1 MFADHLLKIKN
12 EKQFKE
18 TGDSRYIHQNKLD
31 KACLQ
36 HDMAY
41 GDFKDLSKRRNPDH
55 TLHNKAFNIAKY
67 SKYDEYQR
75 RIATLAYKFST
86 KSLPVLIF

>member
-18 TGDSRYIHQNKLD
+18 KGDSRYIHQNKLD

-36 HDMAY
+36 HDTAY

-75 RIATLAYKFST
+75 GIATLAYKFST

>member
-36 HDMAY
+36 HDTAY

-67 SKYDEYQR
+67 SKYDEYQCG
-75 RIATLAYKFST
+75 IATLAYKFST